1 MNDRTLKYTEKY
13 IRISVGDL
21 RRDFEMRMVQLK
33 QHHDEALNKWSKDPG
48 LTSALEAAY
57 RDELEQLK
65 SSFLEKV
72 EDIKQE
78 VDSLMDEN
86 SERLKQQLN
95 TFQSNIRELFQFIN
109 QTAIVLASSLLLR
122 PEDFFE

>member
-1 MNDRTLKYTEKY
+1 MKDRTLKYSEEY
-13 IRISVGDL
+13 IRISVEDL
-21 RRDFEMRMVQLK
+21 KRDFETRMVQLK
-33 QHHDEALNKWSKDPG
+33 QHHDEALNKWRKDPE
-48 LTSALEAAY
+48 LTNALEAAY
-57 RDELEQLK
+57 RDELDQLK

-78 VDSLMDEN
+78 VDSLIDES
-86 SERLKQQLN
+86 SERLKQQLD
-95 TFQSNIRELFQFIN
+95 TFRSKIQELFRFIN